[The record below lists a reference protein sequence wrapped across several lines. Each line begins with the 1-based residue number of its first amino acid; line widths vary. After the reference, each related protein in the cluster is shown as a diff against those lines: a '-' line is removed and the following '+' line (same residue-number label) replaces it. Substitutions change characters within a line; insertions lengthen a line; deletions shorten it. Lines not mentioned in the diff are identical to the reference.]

1 MSPGAPLNPSGSE
14 VIAHYGANGVRHS
27 LAAIHPQPLHVDGQD
42 EARMMDAPAERRALR
57 REMRRRRR
65 ALSASERRAAAQAL
79 SRRLAGSR
87 WFLNSRTI
95 AVYLS
100 NDGEIDLAAL
110 VRRAWAMGK
119 RTYLPRLFGPRLW
132 FLPFHARSV
141 LAGNRFSIPE
151 PVEPARRRIRPM
163 SLDLVL
169 FPLVA
174 FDGRGNRLGMGAGY
188 YDKTFEAAR
197 RRTAWPGPK
206 RIGVAYEVQ
215 CVNALPAAVWD
226 VPLDA
231 IVTDRAVRIP

>member
-1 MSPGAPLNPSGSE
+1 
-14 VIAHYGANGVRHS
+14 
-27 LAAIHPQPLHVDGQD
+27 
-42 EARMMDAPAERRALR
+42 MDTPAERRALR

-65 ALSASERRAAAQAL
+65 SLSGPERRAAARAL
-79 SRRLAGSR
+79 SDRLAR
-87 WFLNSRTI
+87 THWFLSSRTI

-100 NDGEIDLAAL
+100 NDGEIDLSLL
-110 VRRAWAMGK
+110 VERAWAMGK

-151 PVEPARRRIRPM
+151 PVEPPRRRIRPLF
-163 SLDLVL
+163 LDLVL

-188 YDKTFEAAR
+188 YDRTFEAVR
-197 RRTAWPGPK
+197 RRRAWAGPK
-206 RIGVAYEVQ
+206 RIGVAYEIQ
-215 CVNALPAAVWD
+215 CVDSLPAAAWD

>member
-1 MSPGAPLNPSGSE
+1 
-14 VIAHYGANGVRHS
+14 
-27 LAAIHPQPLHVDGQD
+27 
-42 EARMMDAPAERRALR
+42 MDTPAERRALR

-65 ALSASERRAAAQAL
+65 SLSGPERRAAARAL
-79 SRRLAGSR
+79 SERLARTR

-100 NDGEIDLAAL
+100 NDGEIDLSLL
-110 VRRAWAMGK
+110 VGRAWAMGK

-151 PVEPARRRIRPM
+151 PVEPPRRRIRPM
-163 SLDLVL
+163 FLDLVL

-197 RRTAWPGPK
+197 RRDAWQGPK
-206 RIGVAYEVQ
+206 RVGVAYELQ
-215 CVNALPAAVWD
+215 CVDSLPAADWD

-231 IVTDRAVRIP
+231 IVTDRAVRTP

>member
-1 MSPGAPLNPSGSE
+1 ME
-14 VIAHYGANGVRHS
+14 T
-27 LAAIHPQPLHVDGQD
+27 
-42 EARMMDAPAERRALR
+42 PAERRALR

-65 ALSASERRAAAQAL
+65 ALSVSERRAAARSL
-79 SRRLAGSR
+79 SKRLAGSR

-100 NDGEIDLAAL
+100 NDGEIDLFPL

-163 SLDLVL
+163 FLDLVL

-174 FDGRGNRLGMGAGY
+174 FDGGGNRLGMGAGY
-188 YDKTFEAAR
+188 YDRTFEAVR
-197 RRTAWPGPK
+197 RRSAWSGPK
-206 RIGVAYEVQ
+206 RVGVAYELQ
-215 CVNALPAAVWD
+215 CVDSLPAAHWD

-231 IVTDRAVRIP
+231 IVTDRAARTR